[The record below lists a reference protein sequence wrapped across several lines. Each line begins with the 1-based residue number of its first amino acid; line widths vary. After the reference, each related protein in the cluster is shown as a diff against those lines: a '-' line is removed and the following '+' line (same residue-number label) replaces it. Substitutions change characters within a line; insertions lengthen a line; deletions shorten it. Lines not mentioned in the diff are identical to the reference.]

1 MGRRQKGQSLQKMRR
16 CNQLNMTLLQHYQ
29 EKVVPALM
37 EEFALANKLSTPKII
52 KVVIN
57 IGVKEAAHD
66 KGVLEKAVE
75 QLTAISGQKP
85 KITSAKLSIAGF
97 KVREGDPVGLT
108 TTLRGKRMYDF
119 MTKLFGIVLPRVR
132 DFQGVSSTAFDQSG
146 NYTLGITEQTVFP
159 EIDYAK
165 IDRVRGLEVSFVLK
179 PKPSVKIAKRLLT
192 LMGMPFEKGG
202 K

>member
-1 MGRRQKGQSLQKMRR
+1 
-16 CNQLNMTLLQHYQ
+16 MTLNEHYHT
-29 EKVVPALM
+29 KVIPTLM
-37 EEFALANKLSTPKII
+37 EEFGMPNKMAVPKIA

-57 IGVKEAAHD
+57 IGLKEAAHD
-66 KGVLEKAVE
+66 KGVLEKAID
-75 QLTAISGQKP
+75 QLTSISGQKP
-85 KITSAKLSIAGF
+85 KTTTSKLSIAGF

-108 TTLRGKRMYDF
+108 VTLRGKRMYDF

-132 DFQGVSSTAFDQSG
+132 DFQGVSATAFDQSG
-146 NYTLGITEQTVFP
+146 NYTLGIVEQTVFP

-192 LMGMPFEKGG
+192 LMGMPFEKNSNN

>member
-1 MGRRQKGQSLQKMRR
+1 
-16 CNQLNMTLLQHYQ
+16 MTLNQYYQ
-29 EKVVPALM
+29 EKVVPSLM
-37 EEFALANKLSTPKII
+37 EEFAIPNKMAVPKIT

-57 IGVKEAAHD
+57 IGAKEAAHD

-75 QLTAISGQKP
+75 QLASISGQKP
-85 KITSAKLSIAGF
+85 KITTSKLSIAGF

-108 TTLRGKRMYDF
+108 VTLRGKRMYDF
-119 MTKLFGIVLPRVR
+119 MTKLFGIALPRVR
-132 DFQGVSSTAFDQSG
+132 DFQGVSATAFDQSG

-165 IDRVRGLEVSFVLK
+165 IDRVRGLEVSFVLH
-179 PKPSVKIAKRLLT
+179 PVASVKIAKRLLT
-192 LMGMPFEKGG
+192 LMGMPFEKNG

>member
-1 MGRRQKGQSLQKMRR
+1 MNI
-16 CNQLNMTLLQHYQ
+16 NQTYQ

-37 EEFALANKLSTPKII
+37 EEFGLDHKMSVPRIG

-57 IGVKEAAHD
+57 IGLKEAAHD
-66 KGVLEKAVE
+66 KGVLEKAID

-85 KITSAKLSIAGF
+85 KVTTAKLSIAGF

-119 MTKLFGIVLPRVR
+119 ITKLITIVLPRVR
-132 DFQGVSSTAFDQSG
+132 DFQGVSATAFDQSG

-159 EIDYAK
+159 EIDYSK
-165 IDRVRGLEVSFVLK
+165 IDRVRGLEISFVLK
-179 PKPSVKIAKRLLT
+179 PKTDVKIARRMLA
-192 LMGMPFEKGG
+192 LMGMPFEKDNN
-202 K
+202 

>member
-1 MGRRQKGQSLQKMRR
+1 
-16 CNQLNMTLLQHYQ
+16 MTLNEHYQ
-29 EKVVPALM
+29 KKIVPILM
-37 EEFALANKLSTPKII
+37 EEFGIANKMSLPKVV

-66 KGVLEKAVE
+66 KGVLEKAVD

-85 KITSAKLSIAGF
+85 KITTAKLSIAGF

-108 TTLRGKRMYDF
+108 VTLRGKRMDDF
-119 MTKLFGIVLPRVR
+119 LTKLFGIVLPRVR
-132 DFQGVSSTAFDQSG
+132 DFQGVSLTAFDQSG

-165 IDRVRGLEVSFVLK
+165 IDRVRGLEVSMILK
-179 PKPSVKIAKRLLT
+179 PKADVKIAKRLLA
-192 LMGMPFEKGG
+192 LMGMPFQK
-202 K
+202 